1 MRSGRCTAFAKPE
14 FGLKPPGA
22 APMSPMVSSPG
33 RSLAVV
39 ERDEPTQLLTG
50 SLPPP
55 SPDGR
60 RLGAVI
66 GESYRIVRE
75 IAVGGMGTVYEAQHL
90 RLHQRFAVKFLDRSV
105 RDPEAYAR
113 FRQEAEIAASLDH
126 DAIVGVFDFN
136 VDAEGSPY
144 MVMELVDG
152 VTLDAW
158 MQGRR
163 ATPREVIRLFDPLCS
178 ALTAAHAAG
187 IVHRDLK
194 PSNVMVRGLAGETGA
209 RLCVKLLDFGI
220 SKIASS
226 AEAMTRTNV
235 VMGTPN
241 YMSPEQASGNAG
253 SVDATTDI
261 FALGAMLYELLSG
274 RRAFEAA
281 STPAL
286 LHVIVYEHPTSLA
299 TLCPDL
305 PPAVVAVV
313 DKCLAKAPTDR
324 FVDAPSFMVAL
335 RAALRV
341 VPPRRTMEIAAV
353 EAPPPVAKRTNL
365 IGVAAGWA
373 GTVVVASMAA
383 AWWVGKTVPIA
394 AAPEEA
400 AAPVEVA
407 TLEQNHGAGTPF
419 RHELATPGA
428 LVLESG
434 SQLYR
439 ADVRGISY
447 WSDPEAETMIRPLPS
462 TAAVVSIAR
471 AREGDVLVGQ
481 SDGTVTRWDREL
493 REVPWQKRFGNA
505 PVHALAAAA
514 GYVAYAVGNDV
525 TLVHGESGK
534 SLKELDQ
541 GRAVALVFTRHPTET
556 LIVVRPTSVELV
568 DADKRKSLGAAPLSG
583 VALRAELVA
592 EPIDAPAEV
601 EIDFLQGDWVVRR
614 RFRVHHGR
622 RGQVPRLE
630 PVGQRRL

>member
-1 MRSGRCTAFAKPE
+1 VVPQ
-14 FGLKPPGA
+14 
-22 APMSPMVSSPG
+22 G

-39 ERDEPTQLLTG
+39 ERDEPTQVLSG
-50 SLPPP
+50 AASVHV
-55 SPDGR
+55 PDGR
-60 RLGAVI
+60 RIGSVV

-75 IAVGGMGTVYEAQHL
+75 IAAGGMGTVYEAQHV

-136 VDAEGSPY
+136 VDADGSPY

-152 VTLDAW
+152 VTLDGW

-178 ALTAAHAAG
+178 ALAAAHAAG

-286 LHVIVYEHPTSLA
+286 LHAIVYEHPTSLS

-313 DKCLAKAPTDR
+313 EKCLAKAPADR
-324 FVDAPSFMVAL
+324 FADAPTFMVAL

-341 VPPRRTMEIAAV
+341 VPPRRTV
-353 EAPPPVAKRTNL
+353 EVAPVDVLTPSRPRGRGFVGLA
-365 IGVAAGWA
+365 IGWA
-373 GTVVVASMAA
+373 ATVVVASTAA
-383 AWWVGKTVPIA
+383 AWWVGRTLPVAPATEETSVPPIEVTA
-394 AAPEEA
+394 RETSRAPD
-400 AAPVEVA
+400 
-407 TLEQNHGAGTPF
+407 TTPF

-434 SQLYR
+434 TQLYR
-439 ADVRGISY
+439 ADARGVSY
-447 WSDPEAETMIRPLPS
+447 WSDPEAETVIRPLPS
-462 TAAVVSIAR
+462 AAAVVSIAR

-493 REVPWQKRFGNA
+493 REVPWQKRFGSA
-505 PVHALAAAA
+505 PVHAIAAA
-514 GYVAYAVGNDV
+514 GGYVAFAVGNGV
-525 TLVHGESGK
+525 TLVHGESGRA
-534 SLKELDQ
+534 LKELDE
-541 GRAVALVFTRHPTET
+541 GRAVALLFSRHPTET
-556 LIVVRPTSVELV
+556 LIVVRPGSVELV
-568 DADKRKSLGAAPLSG
+568 DADKRKSLGQAPLSG

-592 EPIDAPAEV
+592 EPIDAPTEV